1 MAVAAGT
8 LAVNGGTP
16 VNTEPFPMWPQF
28 DPKVL
33 EVVQE
38 PLRTGR
44 VNYWTGT
51 VGMQFEQA
59 FADWCGARFG
69 VSTTN
74 GTSALHTALAGL
86 GIGPGDEVIVP
97 SYTFIATS
105 FSVCQA
111 GAVPVFADVE
121 KGSHTLDPVDVE
133 AKISPK
139 TAAIM
144 PVHLYGV
151 IANMG
156 RLLEIARKHKLAVI
170 EDSAQAHGGMYRG
183 KKAGTIGDVGAFS
196 FCQSKH
202 FTTGGEGGAVIT
214 DNEEV
219 AWRCRSFR
227 DHGYDVAE
235 RLRLLELEAKLPY
248 IHNMVGFNYRMTEM
262 QSAVGLVELARMDS
276 YHTPRRRRNAEYLMA
291 KLDGLPQIEY
301 LPLDTPER
309 RNAYWQFPIVLKM
322 EALPGRSIGEVV
334 KAIEAEGVP
343 AGPVMWPQCYRE
355 KAYRE
360 HNGFGRLKY
369 PFEDPNARPEAVQY
383 DQCHCPNAAWL
394 EDRTFFVPVH
404 PVYELAHVD
413 LLAQAISKVLSAYA
427 A

>member
-1 MAVAAGT
+1 VT
-8 LAVNGGTP
+8 QEKLAIAGGTP
-16 VNTEPFPMWPQF
+16 VNTTPFPMWPQF

-38 PLRTGR
+38 PLRTGK
-44 VNYWTGT
+44 VNYWTGS

-59 FADWCGARFG
+59 FADWCGAKFG
-69 VSTTN
+69 ISTTN

-121 KGSHTLDPVDVE
+121 KDSHTLDPKAVE
-133 AKISPK
+133 AAISPK

-151 IANMG
+151 IANLG
-156 RLLEIARKHKLAVI
+156 PLLEIAKKHKLAIV
-170 EDSAQAHGGMYRG
+170 EDSAQAHGGQYKG
-183 KKAGTIGDVGAFS
+183 KKAGTVGTVGAFS

-202 FTTGGEGGAVIT
+202 FTTGGEGGAVVT
-214 DNEEV
+214 DDENV

-276 YHTPRRRRNAEYLMA
+276 YHTPNRRRNAEHLM
-291 KLDGLPQIEY
+291 KQLRGVPGIQY

-322 EALPGRSIGEVV
+322 EALRGNTIGEVV

-355 KAYRE
+355 KAYQE
-360 HNGFGRLKY
+360 HNGFGKLKY
-369 PFEDPNARPEAVQY
+369 PFEDPAARPEAVEY
-383 DQCHCPNAAWL
+383 GKYHCPNAAWL
-394 EDRTFFVPVH
+394 EERTFFVPVH
-404 PVYELAHVD
+404 PVYDVAHMG
-413 LLAQAISKVLSAYA
+413 LIAAAIIKVLSAYA

>member
-1 MAVAAGT
+1 MAT
-8 LAVNGGTP
+8 TKRLAIEGGTP
-16 VNTEPFPMWPQF
+16 VNKTPFPMWPQF
-28 DPKVL
+28 DPRVL

-38 PLRTGR
+38 PLRSGK

-59 FADWCGARFG
+59 FADWCGAKFG
-69 VSTTN
+69 ISTTN

-121 KGSHTLDPVDVE
+121 RESHTLDPKDVE
-133 AKISPK
+133 AKISPR

-156 RLLEIARKHKLAVI
+156 PLLEIAKKHGLALV
-170 EDSAQAHGGMYRG
+170 EDTAQAHGGYYKDR
-183 KKAGTIGDVGAFS
+183 KAGTVGNVGAFS

-202 FTTGGEGGAVIT
+202 FTTGGEGGEVVT
-214 DNEEV
+214 DDEDV

-276 YHTPRRRRNAEYLMA
+276 YHMPNRRRNAKYLESRLKA
-291 KLDGLPQIEY
+291 IPQIQY
-301 LPLDTPER
+301 LPLNTPER
-309 RNAYWQFPIVLKM
+309 RNAYWQFPIVLNL
-322 EALPGRSIGEVV
+322 EALRVPVKQVV
-334 KAIEAEGVP
+334 QALEAEGVP

-360 HNGFGRLKY
+360 HNGFGKLKY
-369 PFEDPNARPEAVQY
+369 PFEDPSARPEAVDY
-383 DQCHCPNAAWL
+383 AECQCEDAAWL
-394 EDRTFFVPVH
+394 EERTFFVPVH
-404 PVYELAHVD
+404 PVYGVEHMKKLAE
-413 LLAQAISKVLSAYA
+413 AIEKVLTAYA